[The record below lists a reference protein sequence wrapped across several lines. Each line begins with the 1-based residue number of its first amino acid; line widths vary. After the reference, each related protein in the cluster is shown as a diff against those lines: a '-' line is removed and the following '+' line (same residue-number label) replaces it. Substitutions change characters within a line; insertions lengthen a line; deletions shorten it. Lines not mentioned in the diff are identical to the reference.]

1 MVENKE
7 QSDVR
12 AFLDEQLPSR
22 QVNKILHGFPSPRLW
37 RETDVPVSEIL
48 TQRRF
53 NPNGQRQLHL
63 YVGVPY
69 CIPTNPGKCGY
80 CLFPVEDFAGSK
92 QIDDYLGFLER
103 EGEMYRPLLAGET
116 PQSVYIGGGT
126 PNLLKGDQY
135 ARLMAIIHGVFPN
148 VADADCITLE
158 GIPPLFSRE
167 KLATMKDHGIRRISM
182 GVQQINTELNALSG
196 RKQTAE
202 HTLDAIAW
210 CKELG
215 LACNADLIFGWPRQ
229 TMDTMLADIERLVA
243 TGVDHITHYELNV
256 GGATDFALHR
266 REELPSPAE
275 CRAMYHASRD
285 FLVSSGYRQLTTY
298 DFEKTHRGED
308 GAFVYEECERDWR
321 FHETWGWGFAGVS
334 NFQPTEAAAS
344 WTYVNA
350 RRVSEYVDRL
360 DGGQMPIECGF
371 YREAS
376 DHRLDQ
382 LFRHLQGMSVDRR
395 GYQSRFGADV
405 LDEHRAAWEA
415 LRERGLAD
423 WSNDR
428 ISLTPEGVYR
438 TPLVQTVLAMDRN
451 TALRDRTYRS
461 AIPGGAVRPGLV
473 VLDSISS
480 APVTN

>member
-1 MVENKE
+1 MDENKE
-7 QSDVR
+7 LSALR
-12 AFLDEQLPSR
+12 AFLGEQLQSR

-37 RETDVPVSEIL
+37 RETEIPVGDIL
-48 TQRRF
+48 TQRRL
-53 NPNGQRQLHL
+53 NPNGQRQFHL

-126 PNLLKGDQY
+126 PNLLKSDQY
-135 ARLMAIIHGVFPN
+135 ARLMAIIRKVFPN
-148 VADADCITLE
+148 ISDADCITLE
-158 GIPPLFSRE
+158 GIPPLFSLE
-167 KLATMKDHGIRRISM
+167 KLTTMKDHGIRRISM

-285 FLVSSGYRQLTTY
+285 LLVSSGYRQLTTY
-298 DFEKTHRGED
+298 DFEKTRRGED

-321 FHETWGWGFAGVS
+321 CHETWGWGFAGVS
-334 NFQPTEAAAS
+334 NFQSTEDAAS

-350 RRVSEYVDRL
+350 RRVKDYVDRL
-360 DGGQMPIECGF
+360 DRGKMPIECGF
-371 YREAS
+371 YREAI
-376 DHRLDQ
+376 DYRLDQ
-382 LFRHLQGMSVDRR
+382 LFRHLQGMTVDRL
-395 GYQSRFGADV
+395 GYQSRFGVDL
-405 LDEHRAAWEA
+405 LDEYRAAWEA
-415 LRERGLAD
+415 LRERELVD
-423 WSNDR
+423 WSSDR
-428 ISLTPEGVYR
+428 ITLTPEGVYY
-438 TPLVQTVLAMDRN
+438 TPLVQTVLASERN

-461 AIPGGAVRPGLV
+461 TIPSIAARQELV
-473 VLDSISS
+473 VLDPSS
-480 APVTN
+480 AEPATH